1 MGRRMNAGMCE
12 MRVIGDGGYMQESTK
27 LSSPGPDKRVM
38 NALVGIILRIILQSE
53 QKKERKEIWD
63 TRFTRRRVTKARRL

>member
-1 MGRRMNAGMCE
+1 
-12 MRVIGDGGYMQESTK
+12 MQESTE
-27 LSSPGPDKRVM
+27 LPSPGPDKRVT

>member
-1 MGRRMNAGMCE
+1 
-12 MRVIGDGGYMQESTK
+12 MRLIGDGGCMQESTE
-27 LSSPGPDKRVM
+27 LPSPGPDKRVM

>member
-1 MGRRMNAGMCE
+1 
-12 MRVIGDGGYMQESTK
+12 MQESTEFP
-27 LSSPGPDKRVM
+27 SSGPDKRVT

>member
-1 MGRRMNAGMCE
+1 
-12 MRVIGDGGYMQESTK
+12 MQESTE
-27 LSSPGPDKRVM
+27 LPSPGPDKRVM
-38 NALVGIILRIILQSE
+38 NALVGIILRIILQNE

>member
-1 MGRRMNAGMCE
+1 
-12 MRVIGDGGYMQESTK
+12 MRLIGDGGYMQESTK
-27 LSSPGPDKRVM
+27 LPSPGPDKRVM

>member
-1 MGRRMNAGMCE
+1 
-12 MRVIGDGGYMQESTK
+12 MQESTK
-27 LSSPGPDKRVM
+27 LPSPGPDKRVM

>member
-1 MGRRMNAGMCE
+1 
-12 MRVIGDGGYMQESTK
+12 MRVIGDGGYMQESTE
-27 LSSPGPDKRVM
+27 LPSSGPDKRVM